1 MKSLAVGEFKAQLS
15 AVLKE
20 VQEGHPVAITYG
32 QKRTTLAV
40 LVPYDQY
47 VKATQRK
54 IGVLQH
60 KAGYRIHDDFK
71 ISHETFLTV

>member
-1 MKSLAVGEFKAQLS
+1 MQSFAVGEFKARFS

-20 VQEGHPVAITYG
+20 IQEGRPVAITYG

-40 LVPYDQY
+40 LVPYDHY
-47 VKATQRK
+47 VKSTRRK

-60 KAGYRIHDDFK
+60 KASYRIHDDFK
-71 ISHETFLTV
+71 ISDETFLSA

>member
-1 MKSLAVGEFKAQLS
+1 MKSLTVGEFKAQFS

-20 VQEGHPVAITYG
+20 AQEGRPVAITYG
-32 QKRTTLAV
+32 QKRTPLAV
-40 LVPYDQY
+40 LIPYDQY

-60 KAGYRIHDDFK
+60 KASCRIHDDFK
-71 ISHETFLTV
+71 ISDETFLTA

>member
-1 MKSLAVGEFKAQLS
+1 MKSFAVGEFKAHFS

-20 VQEGHPVAITYG
+20 VQEGHPIAITYG

-47 VKATQRK
+47 VKSTKRK

-60 KAGYRIHDDFK
+60 KSSYHLHDDFK
-71 ISHETFLTV
+71 ISDETFFTV